1 MRIGVECYSGYRADE
16 SPRRLIL
23 GKRTVAVKEILDRWL
38 GEEHRYFKIL
48 GEDGC
53 TYLIRH
59 DQGADVWELVMYD
72 HGPFDLSREE

>member
-53 TYLIRH
+53 TYLIRQ
-59 DQGADVWELVMYD
+59 DQGADIWELVMYD
-72 HGPFDLSREE
+72 HGPL